1 MRKLAQP
8 IMLVGAGKMG
18 SALLNGWLASND
30 DAQANNKFVVIEPYP
45 SPELES
51 LSDNN
56 AVTLLK
62 EPAAVSAE
70 PAVMVLAVK
79 PQMLDE
85 VLREVSGCAASETV
99 ILSIIAGSKIA
110 TFEASFGP
118 SAKIVRAMP
127 NTPASIGRGITVCC
141 ANASAKVADQQI
153 CEHLLSAVGEVA
165 WVDAESLLDPVTA
178 VSGSGP
184 AYVFL
189 MIEAMTEAGIGAGLP
204 PELAR
209 QLARATV
216 SGAGELARQSQDSAG
231 TLRKNVTSPGGT
243 TEAALKVLMGPDG
256 LERLMK
262 EAIEAATK
270 RSIEL
275 GS

>member
-30 DAQANNKFVVIEPYP
+30 DAQAKNKFVVIEPYP

-51 LSDNN
+51 LADNN
-56 AVTLLK
+56 AVTLFK
-62 EPAAVSAE
+62 EPAAASAE
-70 PAVMVLAVK
+70 PAVMIFAVK

-110 TFEASFGP
+110 AFEASFGP

-141 ANASAKVADQQI
+141 ANASALVPDQQI

-165 WVDAESLLDPVTA
+165 WVDAETLLDPVTA

-189 MIEAMTEAGIGAGLP
+189 MIEAMTEAGISAGLQ
-204 PELAR
+204 PELAQ

-216 SGAGELARQSQDSAG
+216 SGAGELARQSQDSAA

-262 EAIEAATK
+262 QAIEAATK

>member
-1 MRKLAQP
+1 MRELAQP

-18 SALLNGWLASND
+18 SALLNGWLASNGKAD
-30 DAQANNKFVVIEPYP
+30 ANNNFVVIEPHP
-45 SPELES
+45 SSELES
-51 LSDNN
+51 LVAND
-56 AVTLLK
+56 AVTLLR
-62 EPAAVSAE
+62 EPAEASVE

-79 PQMLDE
+79 PQMLE
-85 VLREVSGCAASETV
+85 QVLRQVKGCATPETV

-110 TFEASFGP
+110 TFEETFG
-118 SAKIVRAMP
+118 SSSKIVRAMP

-141 ANASAKVADQQI
+141 ANASAKAPEQQI
-153 CEHLLSAVGEVA
+153 CEQLLSAVGDVA
-165 WVDAESLLDPVTA
+165 WVDTESLLDPVTA

-189 MIEAMTEAGIGAGLP
+189 MIEAMTEAGISAGLP
-204 PELAR
+204 PELAQR
-209 QLARATV
+209 LVRATV
-216 SGAGELARQSQDSAG
+216 SGAGELARQSQESAA

-243 TEAALKVLMGPDG
+243 TEAALKVLMAPDG

-262 EAIEAATK
+262 QAVEAATK

-275 GS
+275 GN